1 MSPLMQ
7 QLEATAGFIQSKI
20 TTKANTAIIL
30 GSGLGNL
37 SSVIEADFSIPYNEI
52 PNFPVSTVE
61 GHKGRLILGTLNGKK
76 VWVMEGRFHF
86 YEGYTAEQVVFP
98 IRVLKLLGVENL
110 LLSNAAGGVNK
121 DYEVGDLMIIKDH
134 ISFFTPNPLLGKNE
148 SALGTRFPDMSEPY
162 ANTFIEKAKQIAIN
176 KGVSFAA
183 TIAQLEDH
191 SFDVITMWHVLE
203 HVPDLDQQIKELKR
217 LLKPSGSLIIAVP
230 NFKSFDAQ
238 HYGKFWAAYDV
249 PIHFWHF
256 SKTAIQKLF
265 QKEQM
270 ELVKIL
276 PMKFDSFYVSLL
288 SEKYKTGRM
297 NFIKAFFIGLWS
309 NIKGKSDLE
318 YSSHIYILKNW

>member
-1 MSPLMQ
+1 MDISNKKHFL
-7 QLEATAGFIQSKI
+7 TV
-20 TTKANTAIIL
+20 T
-30 GSGLGNL
+30 
-37 SSVIEADFSIPYNEI
+37 DFSVSKEVFDLYQVEDLDMLITYPQPSLDVLGKYYESADYISHTDSKRSLFEKAYHFVKSIALKNKLNLI
-52 PNFPVSTVE
+52 NSLQPN
-61 GHKGRLILGTLNGKK
+61 KGRILDIGAGTGEFLSVAKQNG
-76 VWVMEGRFHF
+76 WE
-86 YEGYTAEQVVFP
+86 TT
-98 IRVLKLLGVENL
+98 GVEP
-110 LLSNAAGGVNK
+110 S
-121 DYEVGDLMIIKDH
+121 D
-134 ISFFTPNPLLGKNE
+134 
-148 SALGTRFPDMSEPY
+148 
-162 ANTFIEKAKQIAIN
+162 KAKQIAIS
-176 KGVSFAA
+176 KGVSFVEA
-183 TIAQLEDH
+183 IAQLEDR

-203 HVPDLDQQIKELKR
+203 HVPDLDHQIKELKR
-217 LLKPSGSLIIAVP
+217 LLKPTGSLIIAVP

-309 NIKGKSDLE
+309 NIKAQSDLE